1 MPYPL
6 AAAQRPQKGKEG
18 RVSRLTYASRY
29 GKRRRVLLAE
39 GRWESSRIPADGVV
53 AHLRALIRAGR
64 SRTWIARATGVP
76 EATIHRLLA
85 GQSTIARHNA
95 YRLLA
100 LTRADRPRGKTWVP
114 ATGTKRRLEAL
125 ACQGWSQVDI
135 ARLAGLNANTLSRVV
150 RDSPRQVAAATADA
164 VARVYLQL
172 ARLCRTDQTGRWVQ
186 ARARK
191 RGYLPPAAWTPW
203 TIDDPRA
210 RPLPVEGWER
220 G

>member
-85 GQSTIARHNA
+85 GQSTITRRNA

-100 LTRADRPRGKTWVP
+100 LTSADRPRGKTWVP
-114 ATGTKRRLEAL
+114 ATRTKRQMEAL
-125 ACQGWSQVDI
+125 ACQGWCQVYM
-135 ARLAGLNANTLSRVV
+135 ARLAVLNGNARSRVV
-150 RDSPRQVAAATADA
+150 RNSPRQEAAATADA
-164 VARVYLQL
+164 VASVYRQ
-172 ARLCRTDQTGRWVQ
+172 RSRRCPTDRAGRWVQ
-186 ARARK
+186 ARALR
-191 RGYLPPAAWTPW
+191 RGYLPPAAWTSW
-203 TIDDPRA
+203 TID
-210 RPLPVEGWER
+210 
-220 G
+220 

>member
-1 MPYPL
+1 M
-6 AAAQRPQKGKEG
+6 
-18 RVSRLTYASRY
+18 SRLTYASRY

-39 GRWESSRIPADGVV
+39 GRWESSRIPADGVA

-85 GQSTIARHNA
+85 GQSTITRHNA

-172 ARLCRTDQTGRWVQ
+172 ARLCRTDRTGRWVQ
-186 ARARK
+186 ARARR

-203 TIDDPRA
+203 TIDDPKA

>member
-1 MPYPL
+1 M
-6 AAAQRPQKGKEG
+6 
-18 RVSRLTYASRY
+18 SRLTYASRY
-29 GKRRRVLLAE
+29 GKRRRILLAE
-39 GRWESSRIPADGVV
+39 GRWESSRIPADGVA

-85 GQSTIARHNA
+85 GQPTITRHNA

-186 ARARK
+186 ARARR

>member
-6 AAAQRPQKGKEG
+6 AAAQRPQKRKES

-29 GKRRRVLLAE
+29 GKRRKVLLAE
-39 GRWESSRIPADGVV
+39 GRWESSRIPAAGVA

-64 SRTWIARATGVP
+64 SRTSAARATGVP
-76 EATIHRLLA
+76 EAASRRVLG
-85 GQSTIARHNA
+85 GQSTITRHNA

-150 RDSPRQVAAATADA
+150 RDSPRQVAAATAD
-164 VARVYLQL
+164 
-172 ARLCRTDQTGRWVQ
+172 
-186 ARARK
+186 
-191 RGYLPPAAWTPW
+191 
-203 TIDDPRA
+203 
-210 RPLPVEGWER
+210 
-220 G
+220 

>member
-1 MPYPL
+1 MP
-6 AAAQRPQKGKEG
+6 AATANAAGFSWLRAGGSRPASQQTAWRRTCVPSSGLGGPARGSPG
-18 RVSRLTYASRY
+18 RLGCLRPPSTGCSPGSPRLRAITRIGCSRL
-29 GKRRRVLLAE
+29 
-39 GRWESSRIPADGVV
+39 PAP
-53 AHLRALIRAGR
+53 
-64 SRTWIARATGVP
+64 TG
-76 EATIHRLLA
+76 LA
-85 GQSTIARHNA
+85 GK
-95 YRLLA
+95 
-100 LTRADRPRGKTWVP
+100 P
-114 ATGTKRRLEAL
+114 

-186 ARARK
+186 ARARR

>member
-1 MPYPL
+1 RMRARQYAIMGTNAHGLRWL
-6 AAAQRPQKGKEG
+6 A
-18 RVSRLTYASRY
+18 
-29 GKRRRVLLAE
+29 
-39 GRWESSRIPADGVV
+39 
-53 AHLRALIRAGR
+53 
-64 SRTWIARATGVP
+64 
-76 EATIHRLLA
+76 
-85 GQSTIARHNA
+85 
-95 YRLLA
+95 
-100 LTRADRPRGKTWVP
+100 RADRPRGKTWVP
-114 ATGTKRRLEAL
+114 ASGTKRGWEAL
-125 ACQGWSQVDI
+125 VGQGWSQVDM

-150 RDSPRQVAAATADA
+150 RDSPRQMAAATADA

-186 ARARK
+186 ARARR